1 MASCTDDRRLK
12 HDRYMRFL
20 VSAAESEY
28 LNTVD
33 IHIATGGNAMV
44 GYYPIRRASY
54 LAQRLQEYPYDNLVP
69 FGNSHDFWAF
79 CVECISHALHLEGTG
94 DNKQAYYYLCLAGTF
109 NGLLIDID
117 KLNPIMPVLCDH
129 ACKICKVMMQRERPL
144 PIEAQE
150 YLHLTLFFVLNGTFK
165 PYFHHG

>member
-1 MASCTDDRRLK
+1 MYLCVNNLMASSTDDRGLK

-20 VSAAESEY
+20 ASAAESEY

-79 CVECISHALHLEGTG
+79 CVECISHALHLK
-94 DNKQAYYYLCLAGTF
+94 DSDDSKQAYYYLCLAGTF
-109 NGLLIDID
+109 NGLTS
-117 KLNPIMPVLCDH
+117 PISTMDDWKFH
-129 ACKICKVMMQRERPL
+129 S
-144 PIEAQE
+144 
-150 YLHLTLFFVLNGTFK
+150 LFFLKRLGHYSELLNYSF
-165 PYFHHG
+165 